1 MKLKKEELK
10 SVLKPV
16 IEECVKEMIAEKG
29 FLSSIISEVYASTG
43 NKTVMQETKQ
53 QNYQQRETE
62 FIKQKTQKT
71 NQALIEH
78 KKKLMDAIGKNAYG
92 GVNVFEGLNP
102 IDEGKKPSSNPAH
115 TPPSA
120 IEVLDPGNTGGVNL
134 NNIPGM
140 GKWASVLKG
149 VEKLKD

>member
-16 IEECVKEMIAEKG
+16 IEECVREMIAERG

-43 NKTVMQETKQ
+43 SRTVVQEEKQ
-53 QNYQQRETE
+53 QNYKQKESE
-62 FIKQKTQKT
+62 FIKQKTSQT

-78 KKKLMDAIGKNAYG
+78 KKKLMDVIGKNAYG

-102 IDEGKKPSSNPAH
+102 IDEGKKPSSSPTHAA
-115 TPPSA
+115 PSA
-120 IEVLDPGNTGGVNL
+120 LEVLDPANTGGVNIDK
-134 NNIPGM
+134 IPGM
-140 GKWASVLKG
+140 GRWASVLKG
-149 VEKLKD
+149 AEKLKD

>member
-16 IEECVKEMIAEKG
+16 IEECVREMIAEKG

-43 NKTVMQETKQ
+43 NRTVVQETKQ
-53 QNYQQRETE
+53 QNYQQKESE

-71 NQALIEH
+71 NEALMEH
-78 KKKLMDAIGKNAYG
+78 KKKLMDAIGKGSYG
-92 GVNVFEGLNP
+92 GVNVFEGLQP
-102 IDEGKKPSSNPAH
+102 MDEGRKPSAAPAA
-115 TPPSA
+115 PSA
-120 IEVLDPGNTGGVNL
+120 LEVLDPGNTGGVNIDK
-134 NNIPGM
+134 IPGM

-149 VEKLKD
+149 VENLKD